1 MPLLDHFSI
10 LAPYYEGFIPL
21 TRPNVFLQYLD
32 LPVKG
37 ALLDAG
43 GGTGR
48 VSQALRGYASQ
59 VVLVDLSFGMLKQAN
74 MKTGLRV
81 VGAGTE
87 RLPFMDEAF
96 ERVLMV
102 DALHHVINQAATCA
116 ELWRVVKKGGKVVI
130 VEPDVRQIRV
140 KLVAV
145 MEKIALMRSHFLTP
159 AHILSL
165 FSFQDASGQIE
176 IDEYNAW
183 IIIDKLQI

>member
-10 LAPYYEGFIPL
+10 LAPYYEALIPL
-21 TRPNVFLQYLD
+21 SQPDVFFQYLD
-32 LPVKG
+32 LPVNG

-48 VSQALRGYASQ
+48 VSQALHGCASQ
-59 VVLVDLSFGMLKQAN
+59 VVLVDLSIGMLKQAN
-74 MKTGLRV
+74 MKTGLHV

-87 RLPFMDEAF
+87 RLPFVDEAF

-102 DALHHVINQAATCA
+102 DALHHVIDQAATCA

-130 VEPDVRQIRV
+130 VEPDVRLIRV

-145 MEKIALMRSHFLTP
+145 MEKVALMRSHFLSP
-159 AHILSL
+159 PHILSL
-165 FSFQDASGQIE
+165 FGFQDASTKITMDGF
-176 IDEYNAW
+176 NAW
-183 IIIDKLQI
+183 IIIDKL

>member
-10 LAPYYEGFIPL
+10 LAPYYERFIPL
-21 TRPNVFLQYLD
+21 TQPEVFFQYLD

-48 VSQALRGYASQ
+48 VSQALRGSASQ
-59 VVLVDLSFGMLKQAN
+59 VVLVDLSMGMLKQAN
-74 MKTGLRV
+74 MKKGLGVAAAR
-81 VGAGTE
+81 TE
-87 RLPFMDEAF
+87 RLPFTDGTF

-102 DALHHVINQAATCA
+102 DALHHVLNQASTCA
-116 ELWRVVKKGGKVVI
+116 ELWRVLKKGGKVVI
-130 VEPDVRQIRV
+130 VEPDVRQTRV

-145 MEKIALMRSHFLTP
+145 MERAALMRSHFLAP
-159 AHILSL
+159 PHILSL

-176 IDEYNAW
+176 IDGFNAW
-183 IIIDKLQI
+183 IIIDKH